1 LTLLEQGGVSGAV
14 LIEPLSIIR
23 VTKYRT
29 VYRAGDVLQPMT
41 TSVGIT
47 TREFAKEHPDTL
59 RAIIAGRRAG
69 VDATYADPAA
79 AAALLQESFKL
90 TPEVAKVAVDNMVK
104 SRMWS
109 EGEFD
114 RAELDRMTDGLK
126 LIGELNGDVDWS
138 KLVDTSFLPAD
149 LKAKGKL

>member
-1 LTLLEQGGVSGAV
+1 M
-14 LIEPLSIIR
+14 I
-23 VTKYRT
+23 
-29 VYRAGDVLQPMT
+29 
-41 TSVGIT
+41 
-47 TREFAKEHPDTL
+47 
-59 RAIIAGRRAG
+59 
-69 VDATYADPAA
+69 
-79 AAALLQESFKL
+79 
-90 TPEVAKVAVDNMVK
+90 K